1 MRISDWS
8 SDVCSSDL
16 MRRSMRAKRSIG
28 ATTKTSRHAS
38 KHATDESPNAATG
51 FRDSSQFWQFCCQR
65 IQGAAG
71 QLYQVEPNAGCSLHP
86 NNHAQRQHR
95 VTAKIGRAHV

>member
-1 MRISDWS
+1 
-8 SDVCSSDL
+8 
-16 MRRSMRAKRSIG
+16 MRAKRSIG

-38 KHATDESPNAATG
+38 KHAADESPNAATG
-51 FRDSSQFWQFCCQR
+51 FRDSSRFWLFCCQR

-86 NNHAQRQHR
+86 HNHAQRTPRISAHLTKFFVVSDRISQELQL
-95 VTAKIGRAHV
+95 GRASCG